1 MSLPTENEVAELLTA
16 LIRNECVNDG
26 TPDSGREVRSVNTLA
41 DYLGRPGQMYEPHP
55 GRQSVV
61 YRVPGT
67 TPGAPR
73 LALMGHLDVVPANPA
88 GWSRDPFEA
97 EVVDGVLWGRGAV
110 DMLNLTASMAA
121 VFRRYLRGQVEPP
134 PGDLLFLGVADEEA
148 GGALGAR
155 YLVEEHWDRVACEF
169 LLTEIGYP
177 ALATSHGPVYPVSVG
192 EKGPYWR
199 RLRTTGTPSHG
210 SQPYRA
216 DNAMVVLARAVT
228 ALAEQPT
235 PVEFCAEWHSF
246 VAGLGLPAAEAA
258 ALLDP
263 GEIDTAIDRMAARSP
278 AMARYVHACTHLTV
292 SPNVLWGGIKANV
305 IADEAVAEVD
315 VRAVPGQ
322 DAATVERHLRQVLG
336 AEWDRI
342 EVEPVLD
349 HPPTTSP
356 PRGALWDAIGDAFA
370 EVAGSA
376 QVLPTLMPVATDARF
391 FRARGTTAY
400 GVGLYDEG
408 VDFAD
413 FMAMFHGNDERVS
426 VASLGATARLLAR
439 VVEALGDRS
448 G

>member
-1 MSLPTENEVAELLTA
+1 MIYPTASEVAELLTA
-16 LIRNECVNDG
+16 LIRNQCVNDG
-26 TPDSGREVRSVNTLA
+26 RPDSGHEVRSVNTLT
-41 DYLGRPGQMYEPHP
+41 DYLERPGEVFEPHP

-67 TPGAPR
+67 TRGAPR

-88 GWSRDPFEA
+88 GWSRDPFAA

-121 VFRRYLRGQVEPP
+121 VFRRYLHGEAEPP

-148 GGALGAR
+148 GGALGAK

-177 ALATSHGPVYPVSVG
+177 AVATQRGRVYPVSVG

-216 DNAMVVLARAVT
+216 DNALVLLARAVT
-228 ALAEQPT
+228 ALAERPT
-235 PVEFCAEWHSF
+235 PVEFCAEWRSF
-246 VAGLGLPAAEAA
+246 VAGLGLPATEAA

-263 GEIDTAIDRMAARSP
+263 EKIDMAIDRMAEESP

-292 SPNVLWGGIKANV
+292 SPNVLRGGVKANV

-322 DAATVERHLRQVLG
+322 DAETVQGHLRQVLG
-336 AEWDRI
+336 ADWDRI

-349 HPPTTSP
+349 HSPTASP
-356 PRGALWDAIGDAFA
+356 RRGPLWDAIGEAFSDLP
-370 EVAGSA
+370 GSA
-376 QVLPTLMPVATDARF
+376 HVVPTLMPVATDARF
-391 FRARGTTAY
+391 FRTRGTTAY

-408 VDFAD
+408 VNFAD

-426 VASLGATARLLAR
+426 LASLGETARLLAR
-439 VVEALGDRS
+439 VVEAFGDR
-448 G
+448 GR